1 MAIQNDRGELI
12 SFECSD
18 LINDVKEDLQEYRRQ
33 MKVYAA
39 CRLEKGVRIIFDYV
53 YDIDDKEEMTMFP
66 PLKEDEW
73 FEKMT
78 LAELF
83 AYLIKQN
90 NVSNHYKN
98 ISDLFFATGWTFK
111 RFSEY
116 FKIPQRTVEDWVYGK
131 ISCSEYTKDLINYKL
146 VKESII

>member
-18 LINDVKEDLQEYRRQ
+18 IIDDVKEDLQEYRRQ
-33 MKVYAA
+33 TKVYAA
-39 CRLEKGVRIIFDYV
+39 CRFEKGVKIIFDYFFN
-53 YDIDDKEEMTMFP
+53 DIQEMAMFP

-78 LAELF
+78 LAELL
-83 AYLIKQN
+83 AYLTRLN
-90 NVSNHYKN
+90 NITNRYKS
-98 ISDLFFATGWTFK
+98 ITELFNATGWTFK
-111 RFSEY
+111 KFSEY

-131 ISCSEYTKDLINYKL
+131 ASCADYIVRLMNYKL
-146 VKESII
+146 LKENII